1 MRLHLHPHFRCQSQA
16 PACYLGFWPMGYRSD
31 IPTTSSLRSFNLPEW
46 LTELR
51 KILTY
56 VYQFTKGYEE
66 IHGMRY
72 GERMWNFHT
81 LSRHATLPNLFVF
94 TNLEALWTHFSWD
107 FMEAS
112 FHSKWFS
119 KSLAI
124 GWFKLQPISP
134 LQRWVRG
141 WEVGLRDWKVQPFN
155 HMVDPLDNHPLGG
168 MQKSPSLIKH
178 KTSLSRSAFRKIQG
192 FWELWAKNHRKRPNT
207 HKKYILVIWTN
218 RYFSQ
223 ITVLLW

>member
-1 MRLHLHPHFRCQSQA
+1 MRLNLHPPLQM
-16 PACYLGFWPMGYRSD
+16 PV
-31 IPTTSSLRSFNLPEW
+31 TSPSLLPVLLTYGLQIGHSNHLLHSFNLPEW

-94 TNLEALWTHFSWD
+94 TNLEALWTQFSWD

-141 WEVGLRDWKVQPFN
+141 GEVGLRDWKFS
-155 HMVDPLDNHPLGG
+155 PLITWLILLTTTPWVGC
-168 MQKSPSLIKH
+168 KSHLH
-178 KTSLSRSAFRKIQG
+178 
-192 FWELWAKNHRKRPNT
+192 
-207 HKKYILVIWTN
+207 
-218 RYFSQ
+218 
-223 ITVLLW
+223 